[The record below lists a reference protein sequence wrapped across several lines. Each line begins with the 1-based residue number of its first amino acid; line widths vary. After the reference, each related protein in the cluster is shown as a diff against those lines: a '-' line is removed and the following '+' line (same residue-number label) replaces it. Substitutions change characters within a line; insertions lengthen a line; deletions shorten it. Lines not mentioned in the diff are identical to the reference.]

1 MNQPRFLITTADQA
15 TWKFDQPVIF
25 LGEWCKPYDQK
36 AIWERMDYIT
46 AAPYG
51 LGKTKKDSD
60 NTKARELEY
69 KLFPRVCDLLNHYHG
84 TTHSERYWR
93 IILGNW
99 FSRTTDVLFNR
110 IMTLQQC
117 FDSCNICGTTV
128 YANNNYH
135 LVPHDSNSAVWA
147 FNDDYWNNAL
157 NERILHLS
165 GKQYI
170 ITDYIYKDFQKLFL
184 TESKCV
190 ASDSSLKILRVLKSK
205 CIEITSRILGRMSRE
220 TDAFIISSYL
230 PRIFEFKLHINLGQF
245 PQIWKLPKLKP
256 IAKPNFKN
264 RKYLAKQL
272 GKESADHM
280 EKLISALLFEVMPIC
295 FLEDYNEIKKL
306 SNNLPWPSKPKFI
319 FTSNCF
325 DTNELFK
332 FWTASKVELGVKYF
346 IGQHGNVYGVA
357 RNLLNPSNEEIV
369 SDKFLTW
376 GWSDGLPQH
385 TPAFIFKTVGK
396 KAKDFNPSGSLLLI
410 EMTVDHRIYTGD
422 STFEYL
428 DYFNDQ
434 INFVNNLGKGPLEN
448 LLIRLYSPLK
458 SLNGCDED
466 KWNEF
471 DPTLKID
478 NGARSIRKL
487 ICDSRLVVHS
497 YDSTGILETLSL
509 NQPTLAFWQNDLEH
523 LRESAIPYYQL
534 LVDVGIFHL
543 SAESASNK
551 VNEVW
556 DNIEGWWRQ
565 STLQAARDE
574 FCSRYALVS
583 KSPIKVL
590 MKILT

>member
-1 MNQPRFLITTADQA
+1 MNQPRYLITTADQA

-25 LGEWCKPYDQK
+25 LGEWCKLYDHK
-36 AIWERMDYIT
+36 IIWERMNAIT
-46 AAPYG
+46 CPPYG

-60 NTKARELEY
+60 NSKARELEY

-84 TTHSERYWR
+84 TSHSERYWR

-99 FSRTTDVLFNR
+99 FSRSTDVLFNR

-117 FDSCNICGTTV
+117 FDLYNICGTTV

-135 LVPHDSNSAVWA
+135 LVRQDSSSATWA
-147 FNDDYWNNAL
+147 FNDHYWNNAL
-157 NERILHLS
+157 NERILALT
-165 GKQYI
+165 GNQDV
-170 ITDYIYKDFQKLFL
+170 ITDYIFEDLQKKFS
-184 TESKCV
+184 TKSKGDV
-190 ASDSSLKILRVLKSK
+190 FDSRLKILRSLKSK
-205 CIEITSRILGRMSRE
+205 CIEIISSILGSISRE
-220 TDAFIISSYL
+220 TDAFIISTYL
-230 PRIFEFKLHINLGQF
+230 PRIEEFKLHIYLGQV
-245 PQIWKLPKLKP
+245 PQLWNLPKLKTF
-256 IAKPNFKN
+256 AKPNFQY

-306 SNNLPWPSKPKFI
+306 SSNLPWPSKPKFI
-319 FTSNCF
+319 FTSNYF
-325 DTNELFK
+325 DTIELFK
-332 FWTASKVELGVKYF
+332 FWTASKVELGVQYF
-346 IGQHGNVYGVA
+346 IGQHGNIYGAA
-357 RNLLNPSNEEIV
+357 RNQSNPSNEEIV

-385 TPAFIFKTVGK
+385 RPAFIFKTAGK
-396 KAKDFNPSGSLLLI
+396 KAKSFNPNGSLLLI
-410 EMTVDHRIYTGD
+410 QMTVDHRIYTGD
-422 STFEYL
+422 SSFEYL
-428 DYFNDQ
+428 GYFNDQ
-434 INFVNNLGKGPLEN
+434 VNFVNNLSKGPKEK
-448 LLIRLYSPLK
+448 LLIRLYAPLQ
-458 SLNGCDED
+458 SLNGSDEA

-478 NGARSIRKL
+478 NGAGSIRKL
-487 ICDSRLVVHS
+487 IRDSRLVVHS

-509 NQPTLAFWQNDLEH
+509 NRPTLAFWQNDLEH

-556 DNIEGWWRQ
+556 NNIEGWWRQ
-565 STLQAARDE
+565 SRIQAARKE
-574 FCSRYALVS
+574 FCSRYAVVS
-583 KSPIKVL
+583 KSPIKDLIKVL
-590 MKILT
+590 T